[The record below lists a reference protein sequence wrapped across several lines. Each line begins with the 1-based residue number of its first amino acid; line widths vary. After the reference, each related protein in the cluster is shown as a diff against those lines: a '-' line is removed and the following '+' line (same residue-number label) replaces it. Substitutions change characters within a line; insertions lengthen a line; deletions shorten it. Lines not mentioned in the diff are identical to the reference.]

1 MPHVSRRALVDEEPR
16 RVPAL
21 PRVLRDQLRRKHV
34 LELGALH
41 PMRTLASM
49 PMEEAAIARAR
60 ERLERAARGRASLG
74 DVEAALERARK
85 QVQELAQVAA
95 ELESS
100 LPGQMQEAIREGV
113 RSEAAPVARQLAEV
127 RGLAG
132 QTIRRLESLEN
143 DLIAE
148 RHARIDDL
156 ALLVDLI
163 SSGWSGIDARLAR
176 MERKLDT
183 GGSAQI
189 FRFEDREAS

>member
-1 MPHVSRRALVDEEPR
+1 
-16 RVPAL
+16 
-21 PRVLRDQLRRKHV
+21 
-34 LELGALH
+34 
-41 PMRTLASM
+41 
-49 PMEEAAIARAR
+49 MEEAAIARAR
-60 ERLERAARGRASLG
+60 ERLESAARGRVSLG
-74 DVEAALERARK
+74 DVEAALERARR
-85 QVQELAQVAA
+85 QVEELAQVAA

-100 LPGQMQEAIREGV
+100 LPGRVQDAVREGV
-113 RSEAAPVARQLAEV
+113 RTEAAPVGRQLAEV

-132 QTIRRLESLEN
+132 KTIRRLESLEN

-163 SSGWSGIDARLAR
+163 SSGWSGIDVRLAR

-189 FRFEDREAS
+189 YRLDEREREAS